1 MSALDDILGSLPI
14 DQLADQ
20 LGADPSQVQAATAAV
35 LPALLGG
42 LQANASDGGAGSLLQ
57 ALGQHNNGLL
67 DGGVDLSQI
76 DVQEG
81 QAIAGHIFGDHQDAV
96 ANQLGGLG
104 ASAGGSGIGGALVKK
119 LIPILAPIVL
129 SYIANQVF
137 GKMGQGGGTATQS
150 IPQGSSPSLPTP
162 SDSGS
167 AGSAGGPGSL
177 EDMLKDV
184 LGSAAGSAGGS
195 ATQARAPQQQGMP
208 SGGSIIT
215 DILGGLLGGGR
226 R

>member
-1 MSALDDILGSLPI
+1 MSAIDDILGQLPI

-20 LGADPSQVQAATAAV
+20 LGADPQQVQAASAAV

-42 LQANASDGGAGSLLQ
+42 LQANAGDGGASSILS
-57 ALGQHNNGLL
+57 ALGQHNNDLL
-67 DGGVDLSQI
+67 SGGIDLSQI
-76 DVQEG
+76 DTQDG
-81 QAIAGHIFGDHQDAV
+81 AAIAGHIFGDQQDAV

-104 ASAGGSGIGGALVKK
+104 GGAAGAGSGIGSALIKK

-129 SYIANQVF
+129 SYIANKVF
-137 GKMGQGGGTATQS
+137 GKMGQSGGSSTQS
-150 IPQGSSPSLPTP
+150 TAPSLPTQTQ
-162 SDSGS
+162 SQGQS
-167 AGSAGGPGSL
+167 AGPGSL
-177 EDMLKDV
+177 DDLLKDV
-184 LGSAAGSAGGS
+184 LGSAVGGGS
-195 ATQARAPQQQGMP
+195 TTQAPQQQSVP